1 MSALAIIGFFRS
13 PLGHYLGLG
22 LALLAAVGA
31 IYVSGVNHQ
40 RQADKAREA
49 AQLVEAQKRVAKVEA
64 ASAQASAS
72 LRAQLEDSQGRIQT
86 RTRTL
91 IQKVPLY
98 VTAKDDADCRVPD
111 GVVQLHDAAALG
123 LPDVAGSAGQHEQA
137 PRVALSDLTRTVVA
151 NYGIAYDWRA
161 EALTWRDW
169 YAAMD
174 KARK

>member
-1 MSALAIIGFFRS
+1 MPLFVKLLLSRGGLIGMGVLLVALAIGIQTAR
-13 PLGHYLGLG
+13 LKHAKHDLAYLKAADAA
-22 LALLAAVGA
+22 ALLQAQTHAKAVE
-31 IYVSGVNHQ
+31 S
-40 RQADKAREA
+40 
-49 AQLVEAQKRVAKVEA
+49 
-64 ASAQASAS
+64 ASAQVSAS

-111 GVVQLHDAAALG
+111 GAVRLHDAAALG
-123 LPDVAGSAGQHEQA
+123 LPDVAGGSGQHEQA

-169 YAAMD
+169 YAAQA